1 MPDIVVRIGV
11 LAFVSLLVCAV
22 VWYGR
27 RFVEKRRQFAFAA
40 LPLPSLAVTNG
51 TDGHTAGTP
60 VRILAF
66 SSADCTQC
74 HTMQT
79 PALQRVTG
87 ARKYQVSVEEID
99 APGSP
104 ELTRRYQV
112 LTVPTTVVLD
122 AAGRVHAVNYGF
134 VSTQRLLEQVDE
146 VLSCSTLNRVEKE
159 NSRRFQRGQYT
170 SEIR

>member
-11 LAFVSLLVCAV
+11 LALASLLSCVI

-27 RFVEKRRQFAFAA
+27 RFVEKRRQVAFAA
-40 LPLPSLAVTNG
+40 LPLQPLSDTNE
-51 TDGHTAGTP
+51 TDAYTARAP

-66 SSADCTQC
+66 SSADCHQC
-74 HTMQT
+74 HTLQT
-79 PALQRVTG
+79 PALHRVTE

-104 ELTRRYQV
+104 ELTQRYQV

-122 AAGRVHAVNYGF
+122 AAGHVHAVNYGF
-134 VSTQRLLEQVDE
+134 ANTQRLLEQVDG
-146 VLSCSTLNRVEKE
+146 VLSAVA
-159 NSRRFQRGQYT
+159 F
-170 SEIR
+170 

>member
-11 LAFVSLLVCAV
+11 LALVSLLVCAI

-27 RFVEKRRQFAFAA
+27 RFVEKRRRLAFAA
-40 LPLPSLAVTNG
+40 LPTQSLPEMNE
-51 TDGHTAGTP
+51 TDANATRTP

-66 SSADCTQC
+66 SSADCRQC

-112 LTVPTTVVLD
+112 LTLPTTVVLD
-122 AAGRVHAVNYGF
+122 ATGRVHAVNYGF
-134 VSTQRLLEQVDE
+134 ASTQRLLDQIDE
-146 VLSCSTLNRVEKE
+146 VLSAVAS
-159 NSRRFQRGQYT
+159 
-170 SEIR
+170 

>member
-1 MPDIVVRIGV
+1 MPGIILRIGV
-11 LAFVSLLVCAV
+11 LALVSLLVCAI

-27 RFVEKRRQFAFAA
+27 RFVEKRRQLAFAA
-40 LPLPSLAVTNG
+40 LPTESLSVMNG
-51 TDGHTAGTP
+51 TDANVAGTP
-60 VRILAF
+60 VHILAF
-66 SSADCTQC
+66 SSADCHQC

-112 LTVPTTVVLD
+112 LTLPTTVVLD
-122 AAGRVHAVNYGF
+122 ASGCVHAVNYGF
-134 VSTQRLLEQVDE
+134 ASTQRLLDQVDE
-146 VLSCSTLNRVEKE
+146 VLSAVAS
-159 NSRRFQRGQYT
+159 
-170 SEIR
+170 

>member
-1 MPDIVVRIGV
+1 MPGIIVRIAV
-11 LAFVSLLVCAV
+11 LALVSLLVYLI

-27 RFVEKRRQFAFAA
+27 RFVEKRRHIAFAA
-40 LPLPSLAVTNG
+40 LPTQSLTVTNE
-51 TDGHTAGTP
+51 TDGHTNETP

-66 SSADCTQC
+66 SSADCRQC

-87 ARKYQVSVEEID
+87 ARKSQVSVEEID

-122 AAGRVHAVNYGF
+122 ATGRVHAVNYGF
-134 VSTQRLLEQVDE
+134 ASTQRLLEQVDAA
-146 VLSCSTLNRVEKE
+146 LSAAAS
-159 NSRRFQRGQYT
+159 
-170 SEIR
+170 